1 MSRKPIDL
9 LLSSDFTLS
18 KWKISRADADNTKL
32 KLSVTNWAIL
42 FVKSASYSVYNDNKE
57 TGPVLRDLHIL
68 RKEWQNFSKQ
78 SPQRPSLGDQRWLGV
93 APLSKVLRV
102 STLKAFLTS
111 AQETGLS
118 IYLWPHR
125 CWDYYIPELIAI
137 YSQADLWQNKLC
149 KSFQQ

>member
-57 TGPVLRDLHIL
+57 TGLVLRDLHIL
-68 RKEWQNFSKQ
+68 RKEWQNFSSLPSVLLWEIKDGLGWPHSQRSSGSRPWKHFWQAHKKQ
-78 SPQRPSLGDQRWLGV
+78 V
-93 APLSKVLRV
+93 
-102 STLKAFLTS
+102 
-111 AQETGLS
+111 
-118 IYLWPHR
+118 YLLQWPHR